1 MLFLVFKDCYIFEK
15 KMRNEIE
22 YPHMQY
28 FLFLIKIQK
37 KDKGLMKA
45 LNCYLFTVMSLQI
58 SLPSYSATIE

>member
-37 KDKGLMKA
+37 KR
-45 LNCYLFTVMSLQI
+45 
-58 SLPSYSATIE
+58 

>member
-1 MLFLVFKDCYIFEK
+1 
-15 KMRNEIE
+15 MRNEIE

-45 LNCYLFTVMSLQI
+45 LNCYLFTVMLLQI